1 MMFSEGESNIAGGF
15 LFCVEMGDISE
26 CLFDG
31 NDTRQGEA
39 LTIKKRA
46 IIGRMKEG
54 MEEECS

>member
-1 MMFSEGESNIAGGF
+1 M
-15 LFCVEMGDISE
+15 EMIPD
-26 CLFDG
+26 
-31 NDTRQGEA
+31 GEA